1 MEQQRPGQ
9 LAFNKLHKTDPEI
22 ANMIRGTASD
32 PFYDDSR
39 LPLFEETVLKIRSTR
54 Q

>member
-1 MEQQRPGQ
+1 MEQQRLGQ
-9 LAFNKLHKTDPEI
+9 IAFNKLHQTDPEV
-22 ANMIRGTASD
+22 ADMIRGTASD

-39 LPLFEETVLKIRSTR
+39 LPLFEKTVQRIRSTR